1 MKSLILAVMV
11 LTGHY
16 VVAQHQFAG
25 FVNDKSNSTALVGAN
40 VVLQGHQTLVAATD
54 AAGHF
59 VFDDLPAGE
68 YLITVSYVG
77 YQEFQQTIRVPE
89 LDFLKITLTET
100 PYLQDE
106 VIVMATRA
114 GKDAPLAYSEIKK
127 EELEEINMG
136 KDMPYLL
143 EGMPSVVTTSDAGAG
158 VGYTG
163 IRIRGSDP
171 TRVNVTLNGIPYNDS
186 ESQGVYWV
194 DLPDIAS
201 SVESIQVQ
209 RGVGTSTNGAGA
221 FGASINIQTT
231 GLNEK
236 AYATLDNAFGSF
248 NTRKHTIAAGTG
260 LINNA
265 FTVDARLSKIY
276 SDGYLDRAYADL
288 NSYYLSLGYYGKTSL
303 LKFNIFSGKEVTYQ
317 AWYGTP
323 EARVRNDVQGMQDYI
338 ARNGLT
344 PAEADNL
351 LNSGRTY
358 NYYTY
363 DNQVDNY
370 RQTHYQLLYSQDIT
384 DKFMLNTALHYTH
397 GEGYY
402 EQYKADQNLSD
413 YGFSGPVIGGIQV
426 DTTDLIRRRWL
437 NNDFYGLTFSGHY
450 QPTSRLELTLGGAW
464 NAYDGD
470 HYGEIIW
477 AEIAGN
483 ANIRDRYYD
492 NNGYKTDFNLYLKGS
507 YDITEPLSAFAD
519 IQYRAIN
526 YTLSGIDN
534 DRLPV
539 DGDYNYQFINP
550 KAGLNYRLTPGTNLY
565 LSYSVGNKEPVR
577 TDFIDSP
584 DGSLPVPETLHD
596 IELGYKKTGTK
607 LRLNLNFYYMYY
619 QNQLVL
625 TGELNDVGSP
635 LRTNVA
641 SSYRTGLELEATYAI
656 APEWTVMGNATF
668 SKNMIN
674 NFTEVIYDYG
684 QNWDEYNVVRI
695 DHGTT
700 NISFSPEVI
709 AGGTIRYQPTAGLA
723 INWIHRYVGDQYLDN
738 TSNNNRKI
746 DGYYLSDLRV
756 NYSFSALKMKSIG
769 LNLAIYNLFNNLYE
783 ANGYTFGYR
792 GGGAEVRENFYYP
805 QAGINFMAGITLK
818 L

>member
-1 MKSLILAVMV
+1 MTRLILAIIV

-16 VVAQHQFAG
+16 ALAQHKFAG
-25 FVNDKSNSTALVGAN
+25 YVTEKSTNTPLAGAN
-40 VVLQGHQTLVAATD
+40 VVLKAHKTRVVATD
-54 AAGHF
+54 NEGHF
-59 VFDDLPAGE
+59 AFTNLAAGE
-68 YLITVSYVG
+68 YQLQVSYVG
-77 YQEFQQTIRVPE
+77 YQSFQQTINIPAVS
-89 LDFLKITLTET
+89 FLQISLTET

-114 GKDAPLAYSEIKK
+114 GKDAPLAYSEIDK
-127 EELEEINMG
+127 EELAQLNMG

-194 DLPDIAS
+194 NLPDMVS

-236 AYATLDNAFGSF
+236 PYATIDNAFGSF
-248 NTRKHTIAAGTG
+248 NTRKHTLTAGTG
-260 LINNA
+260 LMNEA
-265 FTVDARLSKIY
+265 FTVDARLSRIY
-276 SDGYLDRAYADL
+276 SDGYLDRASADL
-288 NSYYLSLGYYGKTSL
+288 SSYYLSAGYYGKSSL
-303 LKFNIFSGKEVTYQ
+303 LKLNIFSGKEVTYQ

-323 EARVRNDVQGMQDYI
+323 EARVKNDRQGMQDYI
-338 ARNGLT
+338 ARNGLS

-363 DNQVDNY
+363 DNEVDNY
-370 RQTHYQLLYSQDIT
+370 LQTHYQLLYSQDIT
-384 DKFMLNTALHYTH
+384 DDFMLSTALHYTH

-413 YGFSGPVIGGIQV
+413 YGFSGPVVGGIRV

-437 NNDFYGLTFSGHY
+437 NNDFYGFTFSGHY
-450 QPTSRLELTLGGAW
+450 QPGNRLELTLGGAW

-477 AEIAGN
+477 AEITGN
-483 ANIRDRYYD
+483 AGIRDRYYD
-492 NNGYKTDFNLYLKGS
+492 NNGYKTDFNIYLKGS
-507 YDITEPLSAFAD
+507 YAITNSLAAYAD
-519 IQYRAIN
+519 IQYRTIN
-526 YTLSGIDN
+526 YTLTGIDN
-534 DRLPV
+534 DRLPI
-539 DGDYNYQFINP
+539 DGQYMYQFVNP
-550 KAGLNYRLTPGTNLY
+550 KAGINYRLAPGTNVY

-584 DGSLPVPETLHD
+584 DGSLPEPETLHD
-596 IELGYKKTGTK
+596 IEFGYKKVNDK
-607 LRLNLNFYYMYY
+607 LRLNANFYYMYY

-625 TGELNDVGSP
+625 TGELNDTGSP
-635 LRTNVA
+635 LRTNVN
-641 SSYRTGLELEATYAI
+641 SSYRTGLELEANYAFTPQLSLM
-656 APEWTVMGNATF
+656 ANATF
-668 SKNMIN
+668 SKNIIN

-684 QNWDEYNVVRI
+684 QNWDEYNTIRI
-695 DHGTT
+695 DHGNT
-700 NISFSPEVI
+700 NISFSPEII
-709 AGGTIRYQPTAGLA
+709 AGGTIRYQPVSGLA
-723 INWIHRYVGDQYLDN
+723 INWAHRYVGDQYLDN
-738 TSNNNRKI
+738 TSNEARKLA
-746 DGYYLSDLRV
+746 GYYLSDLRI
-756 NYSFSALKMKSIG
+756 NYAFSALKMKSIG

-792 GGGAEVRENFYYP
+792 GGGAEIRENFYYP

>member
-1 MKSLILAVMV
+1 MTRLILAIIV

-16 VVAQHQFAG
+16 AMAQHKFAG
-25 FVNDKSNSTALVGAN
+25 YVIEKSTNTPLAGAN
-40 VVLQGHQTLVAATD
+40 VALKAQRTLVVATNNE
-54 AAGHF
+54 GHF
-59 VFDDLPAGE
+59 AFTNLAAGE
-68 YLITVSYVG
+68 YQLQVSYVG
-77 YQEFQQTIRVPE
+77 YQSFQQTINIPAIS
-89 LDFLKITLTET
+89 FLQISLTET

-114 GKDAPLAYSEIKK
+114 GKDAPLAYSEIDK
-127 EELEEINMG
+127 EELAQLNMG

-194 DLPDIAS
+194 NLPDMAS

-236 AYATLDNAFGSF
+236 PYATIDNAFGSF

-260 LINNA
+260 LMNEA

-288 NSYYLSLGYYGKTSL
+288 NSFYVSAGYYGKSSL

-323 EARVRNDVQGMQDYI
+323 EARVKNDRQGMQDYI

-363 DNQVDNY
+363 DNEVDNY
-370 RQTHYQLLYSQDIT
+370 QQTHYQLLYSQDIT
-384 DKFMLNTALHYTH
+384 DDFMLNTALHYTH

-413 YGFSGPVIGGIQV
+413 YGFSGPVFGGIQV

-437 NNDFYGLTFSGHY
+437 NNDFYGVTFSGHY
-450 QPTSRLELTLGGAW
+450 QPGNRLELTLGGAW

-477 AEIAGN
+477 AEITGN
-483 ANIRDRYYD
+483 AGIRDRYYD
-492 NNGYKTDFNLYLKGS
+492 NNGYKTDFNIYLKGS
-507 YDITEPLSAFAD
+507 YAITNALSAYAD
-519 IQYRAIN
+519 IQYRSIN
-526 YTLSGIDN
+526 YTLTGIDN
-534 DRLPV
+534 DRLPI
-539 DGDYNYQFINP
+539 DGQYMYQFVNP
-550 KAGLNYRLTPGTNLY
+550 KAGINYRLTPGTNLY

-584 DGSLPVPETLHD
+584 DGSLPEPETLHD
-596 IELGYKKTGTK
+596 VELGYKKVSDK
-607 LRLNLNFYYMYY
+607 LRLNANFYYMYY

-625 TGELNDVGSP
+625 TGELNDTGSP
-635 LRTNVA
+635 LRTNVN
-641 SSYRTGLELEATYAI
+641 SSYRTGLELEASYTFN
-656 APEWTVMGNATF
+656 PQLSLMTNATF
-668 SKNMIN
+668 SKNIIN

-684 QNWDEYNVVRI
+684 QNWDEYNTVRI
-695 DHGTT
+695 DHGNT
-700 NISFSPEVI
+700 NISFSPEII
-709 AGGTIRYQPTAGLA
+709 AGGTIRYQPVSGLA
-723 INWIHRYVGDQYLDN
+723 INWAHRYVGDQYLDN
-738 TSNNNRKI
+738 TSNENRKI
-746 DGYYLSDLRV
+746 DGYYLSDLRI
-756 NYSFSALKMKSIG
+756 NYAFSALKMKSIG
-769 LNLAIYNLFNNLYE
+769 LNLAIYNLFNNRYE

-792 GGGAEVRENFYYP
+792 GGGAEIRENFYYP